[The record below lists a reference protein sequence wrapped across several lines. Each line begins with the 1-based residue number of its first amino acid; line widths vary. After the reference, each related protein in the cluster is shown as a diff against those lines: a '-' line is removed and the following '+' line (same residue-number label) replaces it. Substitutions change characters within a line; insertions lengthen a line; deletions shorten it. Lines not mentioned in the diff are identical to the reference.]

1 MATQV
6 QDAVKKQRV
15 RRLIDLA
22 GRMSTDYRQRYQG
35 TTVPVLWETRRDGK
49 TWEGLTDT
57 YVRVRARSEAD
68 LANRIVPARI
78 AGLSE
83 DGLVGEVTA

>member
-1 MATQV
+1 MAQQV
-6 QDAVKKQRV
+6 QDTVKKQRV
-15 RRLIDLA
+15 HRLIDLA

-35 TTVPVLWETRRDGK
+35 TKVPVLWETRRDGE

-68 LANRIVPARI
+68 LVNRIVPARI